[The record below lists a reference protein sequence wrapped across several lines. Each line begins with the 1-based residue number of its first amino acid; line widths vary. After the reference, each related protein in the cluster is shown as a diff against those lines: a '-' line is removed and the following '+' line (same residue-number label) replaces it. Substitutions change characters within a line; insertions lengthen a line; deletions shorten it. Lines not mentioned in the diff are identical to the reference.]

1 MSTDTD
7 WQIGQVLKTATE
19 KQVGFKWSYMAPFL
33 IYLII
38 TSVIAVLQDATVGT
52 GEGVAASL
60 TQVIVNILVYPLGI
74 GLGLLGIR
82 RAAGKDT
89 PLSTLWEPYSQFIPL
104 VVMLV
109 LMGLLIVG
117 GFFLLVLPGIYL
129 AVAYSF
135 APYLMIEKNMG
146 VWEALETSRKAITT
160 CWWRYFGLLLIA
172 VLLFIVGTIPLLI
185 GLVWVLPIMAIAIGE
200 VFVATFETASAEA
213 LAQTPT
219 ETSAAGP
226 SLGHKAGV

>member
-1 MSTDTD
+1 
-7 WQIGQVLKTATE
+7 
-19 KQVGFKWSYMAPFL
+19 MAPFL

-200 VFVATFETASAEA
+200 VFKATFETASAEGFSTDA
-213 LAQTPT
+213 D
-219 ETSAAGP
+219 
-226 SLGHKAGV
+226 

>member
-200 VFVATFETASAEA
+200 VFKATFETASAEGFNTDA
-213 LAQTPT
+213 D
-219 ETSAAGP
+219 
-226 SLGHKAGV
+226 

>member
-19 KQVGFKWSYMAPFL
+19 KQVGFKWSYIAPFL

-60 TQVIVNILVYPLGI
+60 TQVIVNIIVYPLGI

-200 VFVATFETASAEA
+200 VFVATFETASAEGFNTDA
-213 LAQTPT
+213 D
-219 ETSAAGP
+219 
-226 SLGHKAGV
+226 

>member
-1 MSTDTD
+1 
-7 WQIGQVLKTATE
+7 
-19 KQVGFKWSYMAPFL
+19 MAPFL

-200 VFVATFETASAEA
+200 VFVATFETASAEGFSTDA
-213 LAQTPT
+213 D
-219 ETSAAGP
+219 
-226 SLGHKAGV
+226 

>member
-7 WQIGQVLKTATE
+7 WQIGQVLKTAMQ

-38 TSVIAVLQDATVGT
+38 TGIIAVGQDATVGT
-52 GEGVAASL
+52 GEGVAATL

-104 VVMLV
+104 IVMLV

-135 APYLMIEKNMG
+135 APYLIVEKNMG

-160 CWWRYFGLLLIA
+160 FWWRYFGLLVIVA
-172 VLLFIVGTIPLLI
+172 LLFIVGAIPLLI
-185 GLVWVLPIMAIAIGE
+185 GLIWVLPIIAIAIGE
-200 VFVATFETASAEA
+200 VFVATFETASAEGFSTDA
-213 LAQTPT
+213 D
-219 ETSAAGP
+219 
-226 SLGHKAGV
+226 

>member
-38 TSVIAVLQDATVGT
+38 TSIIAVLQDATVGT

-82 RAAGKDT
+82 RAAGRDT

-200 VFVATFETASAEA
+200 VFVATFETASAEGFNTDA
-213 LAQTPT
+213 D
-219 ETSAAGP
+219 
-226 SLGHKAGV
+226 

>member
-7 WQIGQVLKTATE
+7 WQIGQVLKTAME

-200 VFVATFETASAEA
+200 VFKATFETASAEGFSTDA
-213 LAQTPT
+213 D
-219 ETSAAGP
+219 
-226 SLGHKAGV
+226 

>member
-7 WQIGQVLKTATE
+7 WQIGQVLKTAME

-200 VFVATFETASAEA
+200 VFKTTLAEGFSTDA
-213 LAQTPT
+213 D
-219 ETSAAGP
+219 
-226 SLGHKAGV
+226 

>member
-7 WQIGQVLKTATE
+7 WQIGQVLKTAME

-38 TSVIAVLQDATVGT
+38 TSIIAVLQDATVGT

-200 VFVATFETASAEA
+200 VFKATFETASAEGFNTDA
-213 LAQTPT
+213 D
-219 ETSAAGP
+219 
-226 SLGHKAGV
+226 

>member
-117 GFFLLVLPGIYL
+117 GFFLLVLPGIYV

-200 VFVATFETASAEA
+200 VFVATFETASAEGFNTDA
-213 LAQTPT
+213 D
-219 ETSAAGP
+219 
-226 SLGHKAGV
+226 

>member
-7 WQIGQVLKTATE
+7 WQIGQVLKTAME

-38 TSVIAVLQDATVGT
+38 TSIIAVLQDATVGT

-89 PLSTLWEPYSQFIPL
+89 PLSTLWEPYSQLIPL
-104 VVMLV
+104 IVMLV

-200 VFVATFETASAEA
+200 VFVATFETASAEGFSTDA
-213 LAQTPT
+213 D
-219 ETSAAGP
+219 
-226 SLGHKAGV
+226 

>member
-129 AVAYSF
+129 AVSYAF

-200 VFVATFETASAEA
+200 VFVATFETASAEGFNTDA
-213 LAQTPT
+213 D
-219 ETSAAGP
+219 
-226 SLGHKAGV
+226 

>member
-7 WQIGQVLKTATE
+7 WQIGQVLKTAME

-200 VFVATFETASAEA
+200 VFVATFETASAEGFSTDA
-213 LAQTPT
+213 D
-219 ETSAAGP
+219 
-226 SLGHKAGV
+226 

>member
-135 APYLMIEKNMG
+135 APYLIVEKNMG

-200 VFVATFETASAEA
+200 VFEATFDTASAEGFNTDA
-213 LAQTPT
+213 D
-219 ETSAAGP
+219 
-226 SLGHKAGV
+226 

>member
-172 VLLFIVGTIPLLI
+172 VLLFIVGTIPLII

-200 VFVATFETASAEA
+200 VFVATFETASAEGFNTDA
-213 LAQTPT
+213 D
-219 ETSAAGP
+219 
-226 SLGHKAGV
+226 

>member
-89 PLSTLWEPYSQFIPL
+89 PLSTLWDPYSQFIPL

-200 VFVATFETASAEA
+200 VFVATFETASAEGFNTDA
-213 LAQTPT
+213 D
-219 ETSAAGP
+219 
-226 SLGHKAGV
+226 

>member
-7 WQIGQVLKTATE
+7 WQIGQVLKTAME
-19 KQVGFKWSYMAPFL
+19 KQVGFKWSFIAPFL
-33 IYLII
+33 IYLVI
-38 TSVIAVLQDATVGT
+38 TSIIAALQDATVGT

-60 TQVIVNILVYPLGI
+60 TQIIVNILVYPLGM

-89 PLSTLWEPYSQFIPL
+89 PLSTLWESYSQFIPL
-104 VVMLV
+104 AVMLV

-160 CWWRYFGLLLIA
+160 YWWRYFGLLLIT

-200 VFVATFETASAEA
+200 VFVATFETASAEGSS
-213 LAQTPT
+213 T
-219 ETSAAGP
+219 EAD
-226 SLGHKAGV
+226 

>member
-7 WQIGQVLKTATE
+7 WQIGQVLKTAME
-19 KQVGFKWSYMAPFL
+19 KQVGFKWSFIAPFL
-33 IYLII
+33 IYLVI
-38 TSVIAVLQDATVGT
+38 TSIIAALQDATVGT

-60 TQVIVNILVYPLGI
+60 TQIIVNILVYPLGM

-89 PLSTLWEPYSQFIPL
+89 PLSTLWESYSQFIPL
-104 VVMLV
+104 SVMLV

-135 APYLMIEKNMG
+135 APYLIIEKNMG

-160 CWWRYFGLLLIA
+160 YWWRYFGLLLIT

-200 VFVATFETASAEA
+200 VFVATFETASAEGFS
-213 LAQTPT
+213 T
-219 ETSAAGP
+219 EAD
-226 SLGHKAGV
+226 

>member
-117 GFFLLVLPGIYL
+117 GFFLLVLPGIYI

-200 VFVATFETASAEA
+200 VFKTTFETASAEGFSTDA
-213 LAQTPT
+213 D
-219 ETSAAGP
+219 
-226 SLGHKAGV
+226 

>member
-82 RAAGKDT
+82 RAAGRDT

-185 GLVWVLPIMAIAIGE
+185 GLVLVLPIMAIAIGE
-200 VFVATFETASAEA
+200 VFKATFETASAEGFSTDA
-213 LAQTPT
+213 D
-219 ETSAAGP
+219 
-226 SLGHKAGV
+226 

>member
-7 WQIGQVLKTATE
+7 WQIGQVLKTAMQ

-38 TSVIAVLQDATVGT
+38 TGIIAVVQGATVGT
-52 GEGVAASL
+52 GEGVVASL
-60 TQVIVNILVYPLGI
+60 TQIIVNILVYPLGI

-89 PLSTLWEPYSQFIPL
+89 PLSTLWEPYSHFVPL
-104 VVMLV
+104 IVMLV

-135 APYLMIEKNMG
+135 APYLIVEKNMG

-160 CWWRYFGLLLIA
+160 FWWRYFGLLLIVA
-172 VLLFIVGTIPLLI
+172 LLFIVGAIPLLI
-185 GLVWVLPIMAIAIGE
+185 GLIWVLPIMAIAIGE
-200 VFVATFETASAEA
+200 VFVATFETASAEGFSTDA
-213 LAQTPT
+213 D
-219 ETSAAGP
+219 
-226 SLGHKAGV
+226 

>member
-7 WQIGQVLKTATE
+7 WQIGQVLKTAMQ

-38 TSVIAVLQDATVGT
+38 TGIIAVVQDAAVGT

-60 TQVIVNILVYPLGI
+60 TQIIVNILVYPLGI

-89 PLSTLWEPYSQFIPL
+89 PLSTLWEPYSHFIPL
-104 VVMLV
+104 IVMLV

-135 APYLMIEKNMG
+135 APYLIVEKNMG
-146 VWEALETSRKAITT
+146 VWEALETSRKAITIF
-160 CWWRYFGLLLIA
+160 WWRYFGLLLIVA
-172 VLLFIVGTIPLLI
+172 LLFIVGAIPLLI
-185 GLVWVLPIMAIAIGE
+185 GLIWVLPIMAIAIGE
-200 VFVATFETASAEA
+200 VFVATFETASAEGFSTDA
-213 LAQTPT
+213 D
-219 ETSAAGP
+219 
-226 SLGHKAGV
+226 

>member
-7 WQIGQVLKTATE
+7 WQIGQVLKTAMQ

-38 TSVIAVLQDATVGT
+38 TGIIAVVQDAIVGT
-52 GEGVAASL
+52 GEGVAATL

-104 VVMLV
+104 IVMLV

-135 APYLMIEKNMG
+135 APYLIVEKNMG

-160 CWWRYFGLLLIA
+160 YWWRYFGLLLIA
-172 VLLFIVGTIPLLI
+172 VLLCIVGTIPLFI
-185 GLVWVLPIMAIAIGE
+185 GLIWVLPILAIAIGE
-200 VFVATFETASAEA
+200 VFVATFETASAESSRTDA
-213 LAQTPT
+213 D
-219 ETSAAGP
+219 
-226 SLGHKAGV
+226 

>member
-7 WQIGQVLKTATE
+7 WQIGQVLKTAME

-38 TSVIAVLQDATVGT
+38 TGIIAVLQDATVGT

-60 TQVIVNILVYPLGI
+60 TQIIVNILVYPLGM

-160 CWWRYFGLLLIA
+160 YWWRYFGLLLIA

-200 VFVATFETASAEA
+200 VFVATFETASAEGLSTDA
-213 LAQTPT
+213 D
-219 ETSAAGP
+219 
-226 SLGHKAGV
+226 

>member
-146 VWEALETSRKAITT
+146 VWEALETSRKAITP

-200 VFVATFETASAEA
+200 VFVATFETASAEGFSTDA
-213 LAQTPT
+213 D
-219 ETSAAGP
+219 
-226 SLGHKAGV
+226 

>member
-7 WQIGQVLKTATE
+7 WQIGQVLKTAME

-52 GEGVAASL
+52 GESVAASL

-200 VFVATFETASAEA
+200 VFVATFETASAEGFSTDA
-213 LAQTPT
+213 D
-219 ETSAAGP
+219 
-226 SLGHKAGV
+226 

>member
-1 MSTDTD
+1 M
-7 WQIGQVLKTATE
+7 E

-200 VFVATFETASAEA
+200 VFKATFETASAEGFNTDA
-213 LAQTPT
+213 D
-219 ETSAAGP
+219 
-226 SLGHKAGV
+226 

>member
-89 PLSTLWEPYSQFIPL
+89 PLSTLLEPYSQFIPL

-146 VWEALETSRKAITT
+146 VLEALETSRKAITT

-200 VFVATFETASAEA
+200 VFVATFETASAEGYSKDA
-213 LAQTPT
+213 D
-219 ETSAAGP
+219 
-226 SLGHKAGV
+226 

>member
-1 MSTDTD
+1 
-7 WQIGQVLKTATE
+7 
-19 KQVGFKWSYMAPFL
+19 
-33 IYLII
+33 
-38 TSVIAVLQDATVGT
+38 
-52 GEGVAASL
+52 
-60 TQVIVNILVYPLGI
+60 
-74 GLGLLGIR
+74 
-82 RAAGKDT
+82 
-89 PLSTLWEPYSQFIPL
+89 
-104 VVMLV
+104 MLV

-200 VFVATFETASAEA
+200 VFVATFETASAEGFSTDA
-213 LAQTPT
+213 D
-219 ETSAAGP
+219 
-226 SLGHKAGV
+226 

>member
-200 VFVATFETASAEA
+200 VFVATFETASAEGFSTDA
-213 LAQTPT
+213 D
-219 ETSAAGP
+219 
-226 SLGHKAGV
+226 

>member
-7 WQIGQVLKTATE
+7 WQIGQVLKTAME
-19 KQVGFKWSYMAPFL
+19 KQVGFKWSYIAPFL
-33 IYLII
+33 IYLLI
-38 TSVIAVLQDATVGT
+38 TGIIAVLQDATVGT

-60 TQVIVNILVYPLGI
+60 TQAIVNIILYPLGI

-135 APYLMIEKNMG
+135 APYLIVEKNMG

-160 CWWRYFGLLLIA
+160 YWWRYFALLLIGM
-172 VLLFIVGTIPLLI
+172 LLFIVGVIPLLL
-185 GLVWVLPIMAIAIGE
+185 GLAWVLPIMAIAIGE
-200 VFVATFETASAEA
+200 VFAATFDTASAEGLRA
-213 LAQTPT
+213 DTD
-219 ETSAAGP
+219 
-226 SLGHKAGV
+226 

>member
-7 WQIGQVLKTATE
+7 WQIGQVLKTAME

-200 VFVATFETASAEA
+200 VFVATFETASAEGFNTDA
-213 LAQTPT
+213 D
-219 ETSAAGP
+219 
-226 SLGHKAGV
+226 

>member
-146 VWEALETSRKAITT
+146 VWEALETSRKAITP

-200 VFVATFETASAEA
+200 VFKATFETASAEGFSTDA
-213 LAQTPT
+213 D
-219 ETSAAGP
+219 
-226 SLGHKAGV
+226 

>member
-7 WQIGQVLKTATE
+7 WQIGQVLKTAME
-19 KQVGFKWSYMAPFL
+19 KQVGFKWSYMAPFI

-200 VFVATFETASAEA
+200 VFVATFETASAEGFNTDA
-213 LAQTPT
+213 D
-219 ETSAAGP
+219 
-226 SLGHKAGV
+226 

>member
-135 APYLMIEKNMG
+135 APYLIVEKNMG

-172 VLLFIVGTIPLLI
+172 VLLCIVGTIPLFI
-185 GLVWVLPIMAIAIGE
+185 GLIWVLPILAIAIGE
-200 VFVATFETASAEA
+200 VFVATFETASAE
-213 LAQTPT
+213 
-219 ETSAAGP
+219 
-226 SLGHKAGV
+226 SLKTDAD

>member
-38 TSVIAVLQDATVGT
+38 TSVIAALQDATVGT

-200 VFVATFETASAEA
+200 VFVATFETASAEGFSTDA
-213 LAQTPT
+213 D
-219 ETSAAGP
+219 
-226 SLGHKAGV
+226 